1 MMEFL
6 IGFLLLL
13 LYFVAVNFVLDLGNS
28 IPFGLG
34 YFLLLVPA
42 LLFSTYCSNLQEPN
56 GSYFIFIK
64 KYDIIYY
71 KDKK

>member
-13 LYFVAVNFVLDLGNS
+13 LYFVVANFVLDLGNS

-42 LLFSTYCSNLQEPN
+42 LLFSTYCSNFV
-56 GSYFIFIK
+56 GA
-64 KYDIIYY
+64 
-71 KDKK
+71 